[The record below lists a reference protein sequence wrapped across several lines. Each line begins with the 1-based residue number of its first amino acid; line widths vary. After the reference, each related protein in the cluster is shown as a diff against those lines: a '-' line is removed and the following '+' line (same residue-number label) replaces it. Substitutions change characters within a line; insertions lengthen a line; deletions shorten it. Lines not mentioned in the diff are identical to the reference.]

1 MATKGANQKISLD
14 DELRNILTDCRYRN
28 GQLIVTSCSK
38 RLVEL
43 ATKLHGANF
52 EGIDF
57 QQTFYIILDVLTKP
71 KYRYRGKVPQDD
83 IGGIVA
89 TIAAKL
95 RKRNQSLSWYIALPC
110 VSEINLDISLGQ
122 GVNIVTVSK
131 QTIALIDDAN
141 KLTNLTPVQ
150 PELFDEQYDEELLLH
165 DDRENTPQYEKL
177 DNSGLMYL
185 RVNAK
190 GFASNQLVSTLDT
203 DPVHVWKIII
213 AMLITSDVLFDF
225 PAMKYLGGAK
235 YAKYL
240 GKVSVFE
247 PDTMIFAGSEDRPSN
262 EIDMLSRLTVLGDKS
277 TEQIAVF
284 DQIKMLI
291 SPMSNT
297 YLEAERIKI
306 INSLYWLFQSYAT
319 DNMAFRVL
327 MFVSMFDSFSKE
339 SDNKT
344 EKTKTIISLLG
355 KKSGSKEHDILFNL
369 YDKRNKIAHG
379 QVHLLD
385 IHVGKDRHILSP
397 ADTDAILKLYK
408 EYIRRKVA
416 LLLG

>member
-1 MATKGANQKISLD
+1 M
-14 DELRNILTDCRYRN
+14 
-28 GQLIVTSCSK
+28 
-38 RLVEL
+38 
-43 ATKLHGANF
+43 
-52 EGIDF
+52 
-57 QQTFYIILDVLTKP
+57 
-71 KYRYRGKVPQDD
+71 
-83 IGGIVA
+83 
-89 TIAAKL
+89 
-95 RKRNQSLSWYIALPC
+95 
-110 VSEINLDISLGQ
+110 
-122 GVNIVTVSK
+122 
-131 QTIALIDDAN
+131 
-141 KLTNLTPVQ
+141 Q
-150 PELFDEQYDEELLLH
+150 PELFDDQYDEELLLH

-213 AMLITSDVLFDF
+213 AMLITSDILFDF
-225 PAMKYLGGAK
+225 PAMKYLGDTK
-235 YAKYL
+235 YANYL

-291 SPMSNT
+291 SPMANT

-306 INSLYWLFQSYAT
+306 INSLYWFFQSYAT

-355 KKSGSKEHDILFNL
+355 KKIGSKEYDILFNL

-385 IHVGKDRHILSP
+385 IHVGKDRHIVGS